1 MSVVVWGVDVIVLML
16 LGSALVLDVKED
28 GLIWC
33 VAVVL
38 VIALV
43 VIVDG
48 LNVLLTF
55 LNIMALRFG
64 SGAENVFSSN
74 STGMVF
80 PWLVMIRIS
89 DVMLLDDSSGPVL
102 GGLLFVIEC
111 ILVKQRPTL

>member
-1 MSVVVWGVDVIVLML
+1 M
-16 LGSALVLDVKED
+16 KED
-28 GLIWC
+28 CLIWC

-55 LNIMALRFG
+55 LNIMALRFE
-64 SGAENVFSSN
+64 SGAENVPSSN

-89 DVMLLDDSSGPVL
+89 DVMLLDDSSGPFL
-102 GGLLFVIEC
+102 GGLCLLLNVYW
-111 ILVKQRPTL
+111 